1 MAQILFFYCV
11 FAFVI
16 CVIFRKFCQDPSL
29 QRQVEEAEDEE
40 FGEVE
45 RSSDVPPTN
54 AASKTVEAVE
64 IITPGNPNKQD
75 AKGKGGKKWWAV
87 YSKLF

>member
-75 AKGKGGKKWWAV
+75 AKGKGGKK
-87 YSKLF
+87 